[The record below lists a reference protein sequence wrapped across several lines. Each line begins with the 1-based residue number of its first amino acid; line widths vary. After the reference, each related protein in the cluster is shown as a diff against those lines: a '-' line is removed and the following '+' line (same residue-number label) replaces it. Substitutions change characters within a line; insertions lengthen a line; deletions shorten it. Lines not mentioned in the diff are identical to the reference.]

1 MKRRMATVW
10 YDDESGEVCD
20 VAFTQQFLGE
30 SELMRADVL
39 KDVVNEMRAAY
50 DTAHEAAFPPEIWA
64 PKGVM

>member
-1 MKRRMATVW
+1 MATVW
-10 YDDESGEVCD
+10 YDDESGEVCE

-39 KDVVNEMRAAY
+39 RDVVAEMSSAY
-50 DTAHEAAFPPEIWA
+50 VSAYEAAFPPEIWA